1 MASASLHTVLHHI
14 QTLAAVRAGEGQTDG
29 DLLRAFTLRNDQAAF
44 AALVKRHGPLVLA
57 VCRRVLH
64 HLQEA
69 EDAFQATFLV
79 LARKAT
85 TIRQTESLAGWLH
98 GVAYRM
104 ASNAR
109 KAAARRRRHE
119 ERAEPKQP
127 GTPAW
132 EAAWR
137 EVQLILDQEIQRLP
151 AKYREPFVLCCLE
164 NASGAE
170 AAQRLGLKEGTVW
183 SRLGQARARLRG
195 RLARRGIALAAVL
208 GAGALARE
216 ANGAAVPPP
225 LEQAIIG
232 TAREFA
238 AKKAVAGLVSKK
250 VLALA
255 EGGVKAM
262 SAVRLKIVLALVL
275 AGGLAAAGAGVGL
288 QGESPAPRAEANTA
302 ASEPQAGPTADGK
315 ALAAKPADAPDQG
328 TPEDHTVRAVVRDTA
343 GKPVAGARVYWAA
356 VAQPRWYSDV
366 VLPRGQRGEHEPVI
380 VSEGKTDAQGQ
391 ATLHARYGPRAYAAM
406 QLVVTAPGY
415 GLTGK
420 RLDADPEDT
429 ALTLRPAVKI
439 RGQLFTPAGVP
450 AVGARVLL
458 QSINWSRQEGL
469 SIGMRPTAKVPPYW
483 PAAVLTDDQ
492 GRFTIDGFSDGANA
506 RLTVTHPDF
515 AQEDLHVS
523 TKAQVSEGLRA
534 FEIQPLKPDF
544 KHALAPARP
553 VQGVVTAK
561 DTGKP
566 LAGVIV
572 EVIPWG
578 THGGMPFEGRTDAQ
592 GRYRV
597 SGEAA
602 TSKLFGYSITAYPP
616 ADSGYVAVT
625 VRHDK
630 DWPAGA
636 KFLEKNLALPRGRLL
651 HGRVLDADTDRPVAG
666 ASVVYQPKRG
676 NPHHRDS
683 YELRN
688 RVLADPD
695 GRFTITGLAGEGV
708 LIAEAPDVNYRRVTL
723 PGAENYRGMDLF
735 PHGYTR
741 VNVPAEGEPAPAT
754 ITLRKGVTLEA
765 RVVGPDGN
773 PVPWVYAAARQLNA
787 IQIDRWPGS
796 RRFEKGLFR
805 MTGADPDQTY
815 RVFLIQPDLHLGAV
829 ADLKADGQPAEV
841 RLEPTASVRGKVVG
855 VDGTPLRGYQV
866 YPLLLMTREEGKPG
880 RTDWFNNDRLVIY
893 GNILQS
899 FARPPENGDGSFRLD
914 DLIPGARLYIVGSA
928 RDQTVVRTP
937 VMLKPGEVKDL
948 GTLTLAKEE
957 QP

>member
-1 MASASLHTVLHHI
+1 MASASLHAVLNHI
-14 QTLAAVRAGEGQTDG
+14 HTLAAARAGEGQTDG

-119 ERAEPKQP
+119 EQAEPRQP

-164 NASGAE
+164 NASGADV
-170 AAQRLGLKEGTVW
+170 ARRLGLKEGTVW
-183 SRLGQARARLRG
+183 SRLGQARARLRQ
-195 RLARRGIALAAVL
+195 RLARRGIVLSAVL
-208 GAGALARE
+208 GAAAVARGAG
-216 ANGAAVPPP
+216 GAAVPAV
-225 LEQAIIG
+225 LEQAVIG
-232 TAREFA
+232 TAPQFA
-238 AKKAVAGLVSKK
+238 AKKAAAGLVSER

-255 EGGVKAM
+255 EGGIKAM
-262 SAVRLKIVLALVL
+262 STFRLKIVLALVL
-275 AGGLAAAGAGVGL
+275 VGGLVAAGAGVRL
-288 QGESPAPRAEANTA
+288 QGEPPAPRPEGSA
-302 ASEPQAGPTADGK
+302 AAEPQSGPTAEGK
-315 ALAAKPADAPDQG
+315 ALAAKPTDTPGPQDQG
-328 TPEDHTVRAVVRDTA
+328 IPEDHTIRALVRDAA
-343 GKPVAGARVYWAA
+343 GKPIAGAHVYWAA
-356 VAQPRWYSDV
+356 VPQPRWYSEV
-366 VLPRGQRGEHEPVI
+366 VLPRGQHSERELTI
-380 VSEGKTDAQGQ
+380 VSEGKTDAHGQ
-391 ATLHARYGPRAYAAM
+391 VALRARYAPRAYAAM
-406 QLVVTAPGY
+406 QVVATAPGY

-420 RLDADPEDT
+420 SFDAGPEEV
-429 ALTLRPAVKI
+429 AFTLRPAVKI
-439 RGQLFTPAGVP
+439 RGQFLTPAGTP
-450 AVGARVLL
+450 AAGVRVLL
-458 QSINWSRQEGL
+458 RSISWGRGEGVG
-469 SIGMRPTAKVPPYW
+469 IGPRPQGKTPPYW
-483 PAAVLTDDQ
+483 PAAVLTDKE
-492 GRFTIDGFSDGANA
+492 GRFTLDGFSEGADA
-506 RLTVTHPDF
+506 RLTITHADF
-515 AQEDLHVS
+515 AQEDLTIS
-523 TKAQVSEGLRA
+523 SKTQPGEDLKA
-534 FEIQPLKPDF
+534 FEIRPLKPDF

-553 VQGVVTAK
+553 VQGIVTAK

-566 LAGVIV
+566 MAGVLV

-578 THGGMPFEGRTDAQ
+578 PHGGMPFEGRTDAE

-597 SGEAA
+597 SGHAA
-602 TSKLFGYSITAYPP
+602 TSKMFGYSVTAYPP
-616 ADSGYVAVT
+616 ADSGYIAVS

-636 KFLEKNLALPRGRLL
+636 KFLEKNLALPRGQLL
-651 HGRVLDADTDRPVAG
+651 GGRVLDADTGRPVVG
-666 ASVVYQPKRG
+666 ASVVYQPKPG
-676 NPHHRDS
+676 NPNRRGS

-688 RVLADPD
+688 RVLTDKD
-695 GRFTITGLAGEGV
+695 GRFTVTGLAGEGA
-708 LIAEAPDVNYRRVTL
+708 LIAEVPDLDYRRVTL
-723 PGAENYRGMDLF
+723 PQGDNERGMDLF

-754 ITLRKGVTLEA
+754 IELRKGVTLEA

-773 PVPWVYAAARQLNA
+773 PLPWVYAACRQLNA
-787 IQIDRWPGS
+787 IQIDRWPTS
-796 RRFEKGLFR
+796 QRFEKGLFR

-815 RVFLIQPDLHLGAV
+815 RVFFIQPDLHLGAV
-829 ADLKADGQPAEV
+829 ADLKFDGKPAKV
-841 RLEPTASVRGKVVG
+841 RLESTAGVRGKVVG
-855 VDGTPLRGYQV
+855 ADGAPPRGYQV
-866 YPLLLMTREEGKPG
+866 YPLLLMTKEEGKPS
-880 RTDWFNNDRLVIY
+880 RDDWFYNDRLVIY

-899 FARPPENGDGSFRLD
+899 HARPPENGDGTFRLD
-914 DLIPGARLYIVGSA
+914 DLIPGVRLYIVGA
-928 RDQTVVRTP
+928 APTQMVVRTP

-957 QP
+957 